1 MREPA
6 SLPSIAA
13 SVLGVQVHQTSAKA
27 SVTANSG
34 DSTSEA
40 IQMRPQ
46 SCTLLTLTACLLVAL
61 SCPSDAQEV
70 DILLRGGTV
79 MDGSGRA
86 AMAADVAV
94 RDGKIVHVGDGK
106 NVDTAWTI
114 DCTGLIIC
122 PGFIDLHNHS
132 DRQVVKPET
141 RAAVNYVTQ
150 GCTTIV
156 TGNCGSGP
164 VDTGEYYEKIE
175 QHGAGPNVAHLIP
188 QGSLRER
195 VLGSG
200 NVEPTEAQLG
210 QMLALS
216 EQAMQDGAWGMST
229 GLIYVPS
236 SYAPTEEL
244 IAIARVVAAHGGIYA
259 SHIRGEGT
267 VLLKSVDE
275 AIRIGRDAELPVH
288 ISHFKSSGRDAW
300 GLVREAARMIDKARE
315 SGRIITADQ
324 YPYIA
329 SSTSLG
335 ATLLP
340 SSARAGGTKEL
351 VKRLDDPEAGSR
363 LRTLISAAIVKRDDG
378 KAVRIARYNPNKKWV
393 GQSLSAIANS
403 ENKPA
408 VEIAEQIIRGGGASV
423 VNFSMSEDDVRHI
436 MAIDWVATASDGRAY
451 LPGSD
456 RPHPRNY
463 GTFPRKLA
471 YYSVQEQ
478 VLSLEAAVR
487 TMTSLPAEILQMT
500 DRGLIQEGLAADIT
514 VFSADDLKDTA
525 TFDNPHQYAT
535 GIQHVFVNGTPV
547 VHNGQATG
555 ALPGR
560 PLRFA
565 GRTPSPR

>member
-1 MREPA
+1 MKH
-6 SLPSIAA
+6 SLPAVAVSILA
-13 SVLGVQVHQTSAKA
+13 GQVHQTYAEE
-27 SVTANSG
+27 SVSSKNAE
-34 DSTSEA
+34 STSEA
-40 IQMRPQ
+40 IQMKPQ
-46 SCTLLTLTACLLVAL
+46 FCVLLIFPVCLIVT
-61 SCPSDAQEV
+61 PSRTSRAQEA

-79 MDGSGRA
+79 IDGSGKA
-86 AMAADVAV
+86 ASAADIAI
-94 RDGKIVHVGDGK
+94 RDRIIVHVGNGK
-106 NVDTAWTI
+106 DVDAAWTI
-114 DCTGLIIC
+114 DCEGLVIC

-132 DRQVVKPET
+132 DRQIVQPKT

-164 VDTGEYYEKIE
+164 VDTGAYYEKIDL
-175 QHGAGPNVAHLIP
+175 HGAGLNIAHLIP

-200 NVEPTEAQLG
+200 NVEPTEKQLEE
-210 QMLALS
+210 MLELS
-216 EQAMQDGAWGMST
+216 ETAMQDGAWGLST

-236 SYAPTEEL
+236 SYAPTAEL
-244 IAIARVVAAHGGIYA
+244 IAIARIVSAHNGIYA

-275 AIRIGRDAELPVH
+275 ALTIGREAQLPVH

-300 GLVREAARMIDKARE
+300 GLVREAARMIDTARK
-315 SGRIITADQ
+315 SGHAVTADQ

-351 VKRLDDPEAGSR
+351 IERLDNPDTRSR
-363 LRTLISAAIVKRDDG
+363 IRTMISAAIVKRDNG
-378 KAVRIARYNPNKKWV
+378 RAVRIARYNPNKKWV
-393 GQSLSAIANS
+393 GRSLADIATS
-403 ENKPA
+403 EDRPA
-408 VEIAEQIIRGGGASV
+408 VEIAEEIMRGGGASV

-471 YYSVQEQ
+471 YYSVQEK
-478 VLSLEAAVR
+478 VLTLEAAVR
-487 TMTSLPAEILQMT
+487 SMTSLPASILRMT

-514 VFSADDLKDTA
+514 VFHMDDLKDTA

-535 GIQHVFVNGTPV
+535 GIRHVFVNGTPV
-547 VHNGQATG
+547 VHNGKATG
-555 ALPGR
+555 ALPGK
-560 PLRFA
+560 PLRFD
-565 GRTPSPR
+565 GRRTSSR